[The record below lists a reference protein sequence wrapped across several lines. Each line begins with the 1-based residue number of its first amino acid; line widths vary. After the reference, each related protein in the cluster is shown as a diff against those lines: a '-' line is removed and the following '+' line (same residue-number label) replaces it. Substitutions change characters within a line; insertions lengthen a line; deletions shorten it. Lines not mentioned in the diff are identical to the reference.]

1 MRIPLCRTVLAC
13 ALVACGAASAPA
25 EDTDMSQ
32 DALRMEEQLESFLVG
47 RTGVYELDFEPLAME
62 RVVIDNRV
70 GHDQV
75 YHYLAFRL
83 RNRTS
88 TSATA
93 LTPSATAF
101 DEVMNTIQREYQG
114 LRYDK
119 EAGLKLIDE
128 TAQNIREERL
138 RVIVEREDLEVKAR
152 RIDLT
157 VRAYDE
163 NKTSFRLFDEFYDI
177 EEEAI
182 REQMRQAGQNPEG
195 QDLSPSQKNRFDFTE
210 LGQTEIG
217 TYYGHVHAAIE
228 EQEDRH
234 LFSVHEIRRMRLPS
248 YQPGVLDPLTNEPV
262 GQIHGV
268 LIFDRLPVEGD
279 FFTVEVQGLSNK
291 LRFQVPPHP
300 DDQLA
305 NYFDTRILRRTYV
318 VRYSRRG
325 DEYYRDLDDFELQ
338 SKGWQWLSS
347 FQRLRNRASIAY
359 NKYFLNNIGTTNAQ
373 GHVVPD
379 PQVEGHFWEYHR
391 KQREEVLPKAL
402 QEKEASLVNQMEDL
416 EEFYTGLIE
425 ARKLEMHKA
434 AVERR
439 YRARREAL
447 EAELA
452 RVRRAQKALPE
463 VLPSQDELLNPNALR
478 NMLEEGVDDG
488 GGATDT
494 GAGAGA
500 DDDDD
505 AGWGAGGL

>member
-1 MRIPLCRTVLAC
+1 MRNPLCRTVLAC
-13 ALVACGAASAPA
+13 ALVTCGAASASA
-25 EDTDMSQ
+25 EETDMSP
-32 DALRMEEQLESFLVG
+32 DAQRMEAKLESFLVG
-47 RTGVYELDFEPLAME
+47 RTGVYELDFEPLSME
-62 RVVIDNRV
+62 RVLIDNRI
-70 GHDQV
+70 GHDRV
-75 YHYLAFRL
+75 YHYLTFRL

-101 DEVMNTIQREYQG
+101 DEVMNTILREYQG
-114 LRYDK
+114 LRYDQ
-119 EAGLKLIDE
+119 ETGIKLIDE
-128 TAQNIREERL
+128 SAQNLRDERL

-177 EEEAI
+177 EEEEI

-195 QDLSPSQKNRFDFTE
+195 QDLSPSQKDRFDFTE
-210 LGQTEIG
+210 LGATQVG
-217 TYYGHVHAAIE
+217 TYYSQVHAAIE

-234 LFSVHEIRRMRLPS
+234 LFSVHEIRRMRLPP
-248 YQPGVLDPLTNEPV
+248 YQPGVLDPMTNEPV

-279 FFTVEVQGLSNK
+279 FFTVEIQGLSNK

-325 DEYYRDLDDFELQ
+325 DEYYRDLDDFERQ

-347 FQRLRNRASIAY
+347 FQRLRSRASIAY

-379 PQVEGHFWEYHR
+379 PQVESHFWQYHR

-402 QEKEASLVNQMEDL
+402 QEKEASLVNQMQDL

-425 ARKLEMHKA
+425 ARKLEMHKT

-463 VLPSQDELLNPNALR
+463 ALPSEDELLNPDALR
-478 NMLEEGVDDG
+478 KMLEAGVDDG
-488 GGATDT
+488 SGEGATDT
-494 GAGAGA
+494 GGGA
-500 DDDDD
+500 DDD